1 MPSQKAKPAA
11 KKAAPAK
18 KAASVASKQPRAP
31 RTSTLLD
38 KPKMKRPLATPEQGP
53 EYQEILDHAYERKLS
68 VSEVRGVKKNKVTGV
83 PRTGSKGGNMNPS
96 PATRL
101 KPGEGRDALLAKK
114 AAKEGLTLAEYKAM
128 RRDAVAINALDAEE
142 RKRLAKEA
150 GMTPLEFLL
159 SIMCDAEEKL
169 GVRINVAT
177 SVLPYFHRKMP
188 IAVDNGAGGP
198 VGVYTKE
205 QLSRLNNTELAALE
219 QLMLKLSNEFTVP
232 SVPAHAAASPEAL
245 LTAMDPSAR
254 DAAIIM
260 AQQAQYNTVG
270 NLAQGLVIGT
280 AVAESQK
287 EDDA

>member
-1 MPSQKAKPAA
+1 MPSKKAPPAVKKAPTTAAA
-11 KKAAPAK
+11 KRPP
-18 KAASVASKQPRAP
+18 ST
-31 RTSTLLD
+31 TSTLLD
-38 KPKMKRPLATPEQGP
+38 KPKRKRPIATPEQGP
-53 EYQEILDHAYERKLS
+53 EYQAILDHAYERKLS
-68 VSEVRGVKKNKVTGV
+68 VSEVRGVKKNKVTGA
-83 PRTGSKGGNMNPS
+83 PLTGSTGGNLNPS

-101 KPGEGRDALLAKK
+101 KPGEGRDTLLAKK
-114 AAKEGLTLAEYKAM
+114 AAKEGKTLAEYKAA
-128 RRDAVAINALDAEE
+128 RREALAVNALDAEE

-205 QLSRLNNTELAALE
+205 QLSRLNTAELQALE
-219 QLMLKLSNEFTVP
+219 QLMLKLGNDFPVP
-232 SVPAHAAASPEAL
+232 SVPANAASSPEAL
-245 LTAMDPSAR
+245 VTAMDPSAR

-260 AQQAQYNTVG
+260 AQQAQFNTVS

-280 AVAESQK
+280 AVAEAQK
-287 EDDA
+287 EDGE